1 MGELSSVASVGAVFA
16 AGLLSV
22 FSPCVMPLMPAYLS
36 LISGVSVEE
45 MQDASDERR
54 RGAAAAAC

>member
-1 MGELSSVASVGAVFA
+1 MVDLSSLASVGAVFV

-36 LISGVSVEE
+36 LISGVSV
-45 MQDASDERR
+45 S
-54 RGAAAAAC
+54 